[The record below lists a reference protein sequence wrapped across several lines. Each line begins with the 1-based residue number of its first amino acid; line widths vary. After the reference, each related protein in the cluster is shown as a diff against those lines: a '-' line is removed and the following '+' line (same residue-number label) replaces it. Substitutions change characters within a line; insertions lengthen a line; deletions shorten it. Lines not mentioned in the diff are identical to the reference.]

1 MLDATSIT
9 FIGGGNMAAALISG
23 LIEAGTDPQK
33 ITVAEPAPER
43 RAWLEKTH
51 GVLAYASNHAACQ
64 DAQAVVVAVKPG
76 VVATV
81 LQEAAPALAPETL
94 VISIAAGVSL
104 ASLQVALPKDQPVI
118 RVMPNTPAL
127 VRAGISAL
135 YPASSVG
142 LQALE
147 LGKSIL
153 GAAGEVVVLEKES
166 QMDAV
171 TALSGSG
178 PAYVYQ
184 MAEALSDGGVAC
196 GLPRPLATRLA
207 VETLLGAAT
216 LMKASDLHPGAL
228 KDQVTSPGGTTI
240 AGVAALEENGMR
252 SALIKAV
259 QAACERSIEL
269 GKG

>member
-1 MLDATSIT
+1 MLEATRIT

-23 LIEAGTDPQK
+23 LVEAGSDPQK
-33 ITVAEPAPER
+33 ITVAEPSAER
-43 RAWLEKTH
+43 RAWLEKTY
-51 GVLAYASNHAACQ
+51 GVLAYASNRAACQ
-64 DAQAVVVAVKPG
+64 EAQAVVVAVKPG
-76 VVATV
+76 VVAAV
-81 LQEAAPALAPETL
+81 LEEASPALSPITL

-104 ASLQVALPKDQPVI
+104 AALQMALPKDQPVI

-135 YPASSVG
+135 FPAASVDA
-142 LQALE
+142 QALA

-153 GAAGEVVVLEKES
+153 AAGGEVVVLDKES

-184 MAEALSDGGVAC
+184 IAEALSDGGVAC

-240 AGVAALEENGMR
+240 AGVAAMEENGLR
-252 SALIKAV
+252 NALIKAV
-259 QAACERSIEL
+259 QAAWKRSIEL
-269 GKG
+269 GKA